1 VIAGRLARQKKRLF
15 MEQPWGQGECRVDE
29 VDQAIR
35 RSENE
40 KIGNVLILPDCLIF
54 CSSGSL
60 R

>member
-1 VIAGRLARQKKRLF
+1 